1 MRSLVVAFLLALVPA
16 AAGAQPDV
24 PTDTSEAPDVTGVEY
39 TRLDHLQFDRASL
52 FSGERGQVTLSL
64 VELRSVDTGQVVRGV
79 EVNVSK
85 RKNRVVGGS
94 LALSSIGSLF
104 GASSD
109 VTYRRIRDSGHV
121 FLRGEDLS
129 EVVGFLDKT
138 VQAIGQE
145 QTEMKIYKVSLQ
157 RGFEFGMMYDPSA
170 APRSD
175 DSPTERPR
183 WKFIVTAKDA
193 TYRLDYQNGLNVVRR
208 LSAWENR
215 LSGE

>member
-1 MRSLVVAFLLALVPA
+1 M
-16 AAGAQPDV
+16 AQPDV
-24 PTDTSEAPDVTGVEY
+24 PMDTSVAPEVTSLEY

-52 FSGERGQVTLSL
+52 FSGERGRVTLSL
-64 VELRSVDTGQVVRGV
+64 VRLRSVDTGQVVRGV

-85 RKNRVVGGS
+85 RSNRMVGGS

-109 VTYRRIRDSGHV
+109 VTYRRIRNSGHV

-129 EVVGFLDKT
+129 EVVAFLDKT
-138 VQAIGQE
+138 VRAIGQE

-170 APRSD
+170 AARSED
-175 DSPTERPR
+175 TPTERPR

-193 TYRLDYQNGLNVVRR
+193 TYQLDYQDGLDVVRR
-208 LSAWENR
+208 LGAWENQ